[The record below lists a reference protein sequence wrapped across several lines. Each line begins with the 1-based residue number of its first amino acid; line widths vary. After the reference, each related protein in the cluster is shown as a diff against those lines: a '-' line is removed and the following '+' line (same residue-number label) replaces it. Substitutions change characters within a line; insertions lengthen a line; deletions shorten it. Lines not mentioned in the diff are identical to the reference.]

1 MVYGSVMQECSPLL
15 AILLTVLYLGAGP
28 SHAPAQ
34 SPAKGHLRNPSVAVP
49 SEWLTET
56 EKTGFRRTPRYE
68 ETIAY
73 CRRLAEAS
81 ECIDLQS
88 FGTSPE
94 GRELV
99 LIVASNDKAFTPAAA
114 RKTGKLIVLVQNC
127 IHAGECA
134 GKDASLMLLRD
145 MAVTRT
151 RASLFDNV
159 ILLVIPIFSVDGHE
173 RCSPYSR
180 VNQNGP
186 EEMGWRTTSR
196 NLNLNRDYMK
206 ADAVEMRAW
215 LRLWN
220 AWRPHLHFD
229 NHTTDGGDWQY
240 DLTYSADTHA
250 AAAPQI
256 AKWLKDTLYP
266 QIVPAMR
273 RDGHVVM
280 EYFWLVDSKDPSKG
294 IRSGGFGPRF
304 STGYVSIRNRP
315 SILVESHAL
324 KPYRTR
330 VIGHYN
336 IMLHTLELLNR
347 EPDSLCTATT
357 EADSSAAAL
366 GSFYDPN
373 RRLPV
378 AIGRTDEHQ
387 PVTFNAFAYRREL
400 SEVSGDVRIIYDS
413 TKPLDIETVWYN
425 GTEVT
430 KEVTPPL
437 AYIIPPQWTEAIELA
452 RAHGLRCERLVEPI
466 SDEFESYR
474 FVDVSFPSR
483 PYEGRFLPRFKTEP
497 IVEHRT
503 YLPGSV
509 IVPLDQPDAKLAVHL
524 FEPEAPDSLVSWGFF
539 HTIFEQKEYGEH
551 YILEGLARRMLDD
564 DPALRDEFETKIR
577 TDRDFASNPRARL
590 YFFYKRSP
598 YWDNRMNIYPV
609 ARITRSIHA
618 TTEPLLLIP

>member
-1 MVYGSVMQECSPLL
+1 MYVRSLLPL
-15 AILLTVLYLGAGP
+15 ILLTAAYVGTASFRTL
-28 SHAPAQ
+28 AQ
-34 SPAKGHLRNPSVAVP
+34 SSATDHLRNPSIDVP

-56 EKTGFRRTPRYE
+56 ERTQFRQTPRYD

-73 CRRLAEAS
+73 CRRLAKAS
-81 ECIDLQS
+81 EWIDLQS

-99 LIVASNDKAFTPAAA
+99 LLVASRDEAFTPATA

-145 MAVTRT
+145 MAITRT
-151 RASLFDNV
+151 RASLLDNV
-159 ILLVIPIFSVDGHE
+159 ILLVIPIFSVDAHE
-173 RCSPYSR
+173 RFSPYSR
-180 VNQNGP
+180 INQNGP

-215 LRLWN
+215 LKLWN

-240 DLTYSADTHA
+240 DLTYSADTHQ

-256 AKWLKDTLYP
+256 AEWLRDELYP
-266 QIVPAMR
+266 YIAPAMEH
-273 RDGHVVM
+273 DGHVPM
-280 EYFWLVDSKDPSKG
+280 EYFWRIDSKDPSKG
-294 IRSGGFGPRF
+294 ICSGGFGPRY

-347 EPDSLCTATT
+347 DPDSLRAATT
-357 EADSSAAAL
+357 KADATAAAL
-366 GSFYDPN
+366 GSTYDAD
-373 RRLPV
+373 RSLPV

-387 PVTFNAFAYRREL
+387 PITFKGYAYRREL
-400 SEVSGDVRIIYDS
+400 SEVSGDVRIIYDN

-437 AYIIPPQWTEAIELA
+437 GYIIPPQWTEVIELA
-452 RAHGLRCERLVEPI
+452 QSHGLRCERLLEPI

-483 PYEGRFLPRFKTEP
+483 PYESRFLPQFKTEP
-497 IVEHRT
+497 IVEQRT

-509 IVPLDQPDAKLAVHL
+509 IVPLDQPDAKVAIHL

-539 HTIFEQKEYGEH
+539 NVIFEQKEYGEH
-551 YILEGLARRMLDD
+551 YVLEDLARRMLAD
-564 DPALRDEFETKIR
+564 DPNLAEEFETKIR
-577 TDRDFASNPRARL
+577 TDRDFAVSPRARL
-590 YFFYKRSP
+590 DFFYKRSP
-598 YWDNRMNIYPV
+598 YWDDRMNVYPI
-609 ARITRSIHA
+609 ARITRPIRA
-618 TTEPLLLIP
+618 TSQAIQPIQ